1 MSGAA
6 MEWWAEAS
14 PDEWYWGEGQTA
26 ADGSFA
32 MAALPTT
39 NGEVYANYGNGATTL
54 GFQAQQWA
62 DGTTNTFDFF
72 PGRVYAS
79 AALGGPWAGD
89 FEYLAVR
96 LWGNDRYTRGQ
107 VPANGTA
114 TPQGTFDVNH
124 GTYSWGSAKFF
135 YDEGV
140 EFAGS
145 IDVTPWSQSGT
156 SIAVGE
162 ADAQRVHMTSPYWG
176 SGSPGATVRVAREN
190 YPSDWVDYVSGY
202 DDAPDAGASSTA
214 FGNTD
219 AQTFGARIPRNA
231 KPGYSYWIGLQHV
244 NGIATLYL
252 ETPYQVATL
261 KASRTAVRRGTKVRV
276 TGVVPT
282 AGHWG
287 TEQGLKKVVT
297 LYAHRGKAPVP
308 TKWNPKR
315 QGWVKVYSVRT
326 NGLGAYTT
334 PYFRPLKTLTLV
346 VRYPGDDWYYDAY
359 TSTQKIKVR

>member
-1 MSGAA
+1 MS
-6 MEWWAEAS
+6 
-14 PDEWYWGEGQTA
+14 
-26 ADGSFA
+26 
-32 MAALPTT
+32 ALPTT
-39 NGEVYANYGNGATTL
+39 NGEVYANYGSGATTL

-62 DGTTNTFDFF
+62 DAATKTLDFF
-72 PGRVYAS
+72 PGRVHAS
-79 AALGGPWAGD
+79 ASLGGPWAED
-89 FEYLAVR
+89 FEYLDVR
-96 LWGNDRYTRGQ
+96 LWGDDRYSRGE

-114 TPQGTFDVNH
+114 TPQGLFDANQ
-124 GTYSWGSAKFF
+124 GAYSWGSAEFF

-145 IDVTPWSQSGT
+145 IAVPSWAESDTA
-156 SIAVGE
+156 IAVGE

-176 SGSPGATVRVAREN
+176 SGKPGATVRIALEN
-190 YPSDWVDYVSGY
+190 YPAGWSNRVSGY
-202 DDAPDAGASSTA
+202 DDAPDAGASSRIFSDGTDLQA
-214 FGNTD
+214 FGVSV
-219 AQTFGARIPRNA
+219 PKNA

-261 KASRTAVRRGTKVRV
+261 KASRTAVRRGAKIRV
-276 TGVVPT
+276 AGVVPT

-287 TEQGLKKVVT
+287 SEQGLKKVVT

-334 PYFRPLKTLTLV
+334 PYFKPLKTLTLV
-346 VRYPGDDWYYDAY
+346 VRYPGDDSYYDAY
-359 TSTQKIKVR
+359 TSTQKITVR